1 MLKNKTNA
9 DGRCGMRE
17 NKRNAKLSRKYPIDS
32 DGQFFFF
39 DFRLKTTKKYIQHQY
54 NIRQKQW

>member
-32 DGQFFFF
+32 DGQFFFLIF
-39 DFRLKTTKKYIQHQY
+39 D
-54 NIRQKQW
+54 